1 MTIEERIKKEY
12 GCESRHVR
20 SEQVHES
27 FGGQIAWQ
35 GIVEVFNLIEHP
47 QGKRAYAWIYSEG
60 NQDHTVIVLE
70 KPPVDSAQMAVKV
83 AIAARARK

>member
-1 MTIEERIKKEY
+1 
-12 GCESRHVR
+12 
-20 SEQVHES
+20 
-27 FGGQIAWQ
+27 
-35 GIVEVFNLIEHP
+35 VEVFDLIEHP

>member
-12 GCESRHVR
+12 GCGSRHVR

-27 FGGQIAWQ
+27 FGGRIAWQ
-35 GIVEVFNLIEHP
+35 GIVEVFDLIGYPEA
-47 QGKRAYAWIYSEG
+47 KRAYAWIYSEG

-70 KPPVDSAQMAVKV
+70 KPPVDSAQSAVKV
-83 AIAARARK
+83 AIASKARP